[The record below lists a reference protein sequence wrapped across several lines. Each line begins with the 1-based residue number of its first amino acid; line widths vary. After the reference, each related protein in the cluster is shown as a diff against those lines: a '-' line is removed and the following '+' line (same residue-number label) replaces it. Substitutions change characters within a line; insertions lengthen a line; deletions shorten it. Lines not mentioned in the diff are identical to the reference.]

1 MVAGDETISANNDG
15 GPGTESALLQ
25 RFPASNLQV
34 LAHFYRGELS
44 RANVW
49 RQRMDAT
56 THWAVVSTMAIV
68 SLAYS
73 SKDTS
78 ILLMPFCCMLLY
90 LLLHIEARRYRYFDV
105 WRMRVR
111 MLEVHLMV
119 PALLQGENLAE
130 GNWREILCNDLLA
143 PHYKMSRLEA
153 LGRRL
158 QRTYIWLFLIVLG
171 TWLMLAWER
180 LPEQSANWNKLGSF
194 LEVAFKAG
202 NFPYEI
208 LLGCMA
214 VFYLYLFALIL
225 ITGPKRATEI
235 RRKEPTHAQWPL

>member
-1 MVAGDETISANNDG
+1 MNNADPTETSVDDPG
-15 GPGTESALLQ
+15 GESALLQ

-56 THWAVVSTMAIV
+56 THWAVITTMAVV

-73 SKDTS
+73 SKDAS

-119 PALLQGENLAE
+119 PALLREEQLVE
-130 GNWREILCNDLLA
+130 GNWREMLCNDLLA
-143 PHYKMSRLEA
+143 PNYKMSRFEA

-171 TWLMLAWER
+171 SWLMLAWER
-180 LPEQSANWNKLGSF
+180 ADVQAVGEPESYNK
-194 LEVAFKAG
+194 
-202 NFPYEI
+202 I
-208 LLGCMA
+208 LLQAFDAGSIPPQYLLLGMA
-214 VFYLYLFALIL
+214 LFYLYLLLIL
-225 ITGPKRATEI
+225 LKTGPTRATEI
-235 RRKEPTHAQWPL
+235 RRKDPKLPNWPI

>member
-1 MVAGDETISANNDG
+1 MNSVDEAGSSPDEIAG
-15 GPGTESALLQ
+15 ESALLQ

-56 THWAVVSTMAIV
+56 THWAVLSTMAVV

-73 SKDTS
+73 SKDAS

-119 PALLQGENLAE
+119 PALLQGEKLVE
-130 GNWREILCNDLLA
+130 GNWREMLCNDLLA
-143 PHYKMSRLEA
+143 PNYKMSRMEA

-180 LPEQSANWNKLGSF
+180 APSHGTFE
-194 LEVAFKAG
+194 
-202 NFPYEI
+202 EI
-208 LLGCMA
+208 LKQAFEAGSIPPGYLLIAMSL
-214 VFYLYLFALIL
+214 FYLYLLVVLLA
-225 ITGPKRATEI
+225 TGPKRATEI
-235 RRKEPTHAQWPL
+235 RRKDPKLPNWPI

>member
-1 MVAGDETISANNDG
+1 MGAG
-15 GPGTESALLQ
+15 ESRMDQSDNKGNSSSKESTGESTLVQ

-34 LAHFYRGELS
+34 LAHFYRGELA

-56 THWAVVSTMAIV
+56 THWAVVSTMAII

-73 SKDTS
+73 TPEASM
-78 ILLMPFCCMLLY
+78 LLLPFCCVLLY

-119 PALLQGENLAE
+119 PALLQGQDLAE
-130 GNWREILCNDLLA
+130 GNWRETLCNDLLA
-143 PHYKMSRLEA
+143 PHYKMSRIEA

-158 QRTYIWLFLIVLG
+158 HSRGCARSLADLCSGIVPAMSCATFL
-171 TWLMLAWER
+171 
-180 LPEQSANWNKLGSF
+180 
-194 LEVAFKAG
+194 
-202 NFPYEI
+202 
-208 LLGCMA
+208 
-214 VFYLYLFALIL
+214 
-225 ITGPKRATEI
+225 
-235 RRKEPTHAQWPL
+235 

>member
-1 MVAGDETISANNDG
+1 MNSADDAGLGASDDSG
-15 GPGTESALLQ
+15 ESALLQ

-44 RANVW
+44 RSNVW

-56 THWAVVSTMAIV
+56 THWAVISTMAVV

-73 SKDTS
+73 SKEAS

-119 PALLQGENLAE
+119 PALLQSETLVE
-130 GNWREILCNDLLA
+130 GNWREMLCNDLLA
-143 PHYKMSRLEA
+143 PNYKMSRFEA

-180 LPEQSANWNKLGSF
+180 VPPGKEGSF
-194 LEVAFKAG
+194 E
-202 NFPYEI
+202 EI
-208 LLGCMA
+208 LLQAFDAGNIPPGYLLIGMA
-214 VFYLYLFALIL
+214 IFYLYLLIVL
-225 ITGPKRATEI
+225 FMTGPKRATEI
-235 RRKEPTHAQWPL
+235 RRKDPKLPNWPI

>member
-1 MVAGDETISANNDG
+1 MVSADDAGLGASDDSV
-15 GPGTESALLQ
+15 ESALLQ
-25 RFPASNLQV
+25 RFPAANLQV

-56 THWAVVSTMAIV
+56 THWAVLSTMAVV
-68 SLAYS
+68 SLAYTS
-73 SKDTS
+73 DDAS
-78 ILLMPFCCMLLY
+78 ILLMPFCCVLLY

-119 PALLQGENLAE
+119 PALLQGQELAE
-130 GNWREILCNDLLA
+130 GSWREMLCNDLLA
-143 PHYKMSRLEA
+143 PNYKMSRMEA

-180 LPEQSANWNKLGSF
+180 APSEGSF
-194 LEVAFKAG
+194 EQIIEQAFDAG
-202 NFPYEI
+202 SIPPGY
-208 LLGCMA
+208 LLSAMA
-214 VFYLYLFALIL
+214 LFYLYLFVVLLA
-225 ITGPKRATEI
+225 TGPKRATEI
-235 RRKEPTHAQWPL
+235 RRKEPTSQQWPI